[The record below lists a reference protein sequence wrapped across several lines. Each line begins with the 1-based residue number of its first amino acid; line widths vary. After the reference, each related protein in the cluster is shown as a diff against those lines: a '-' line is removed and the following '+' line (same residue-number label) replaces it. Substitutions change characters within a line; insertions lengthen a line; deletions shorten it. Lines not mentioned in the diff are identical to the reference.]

1 MKKILLIVM
10 FTFASVLAQAKTF
23 KAFVLNMVQDDE
35 GVKVLTQDPQVESV
49 KPVSVYLRNDH
60 KQFDEIMEIL
70 KLSKSKKMA
79 LQFSTE
85 VDGVQVIT
93 KVTAGE

>member
-1 MKKILLIVM
+1 MKKIFITAV
-10 FTFASVLAQAKTF
+10 FTFFSVFAQAKTF
-23 KAFVLNMVQDDE
+23 SAYVLNMIQDDE
-35 GVKVLTQDPQVESV
+35 GVKVVTQDPQVESV

-70 KLSKSKKMA
+70 KLSKAKKMT

-85 VDGVQVIT
+85 TDGVQLIV
-93 KVTAGE
+93 KVMAGG

>member
-1 MKKILLIVM
+1 MKKILLMVV
-10 FTFASVLAQAKTF
+10 FTFISVFAHAKTF
-23 KAFVLNMVQDDE
+23 KAYVLNMVQDDE

-70 KLSKSKKMA
+70 KLSKSKKMT

-85 VDGVQVIT
+85 ADGVQVIT

>member
-10 FTFASVLAQAKTF
+10 FTFVSVLAQAKTF

-35 GVKVLTQDPQVESV
+35 GVKVLTQDPQVESI
-49 KPVSVYLRNDH
+49 KPISVYLRNDH

-70 KLSKSKKMA
+70 KVSKNKKMT

-85 VDGVQVIT
+85 TDGVQVIT